1 MEKDWYDVS
10 RNETAARYSRC
21 LRSYRN
27 LMEETILLLSG
38 GRREPLDELDDML
51 AFEARF
57 AKVIRSF
64 SCLSNIILCRF
75 GVAFLQFK

>member
-10 RNETAARYSRC
+10 KNETASRHSRC

-27 LMEETILLLSG
+27 LIEETILLLSG
-38 GRREPLDELDDML
+38 GRREPLDEIDDML

-57 AKVIRSF
+57 AKVKNYI
-64 SCLSNIILCRF
+64 SCLNSTPIYL
-75 GVAFLQFK
+75 

>member
-10 RNETAARYSRC
+10 KNETAARHSRC

-57 AKVIRSF
+57 AKVIRPLF
-64 SCLSNIILCRF
+64 
-75 GVAFLQFK
+75 A

>member
-10 RNETAARYSRC
+10 KNETAARHSRC

-57 AKVIRSF
+57 AKVISSF
-64 SCLSNIILCRF
+64 HYLLYMVVSSDGVLCCLPT
-75 GVAFLQFK
+75 

>member
-10 RNETAARYSRC
+10 KNETKARHSRC

-64 SCLSNIILCRF
+64 PCLLNPIVVIYFSHIATN
-75 GVAFLQFK
+75 

>member
-1 MEKDWYDVS
+1 
-10 RNETAARYSRC
+10 
-21 LRSYRN
+21 
-27 LMEETILLLSG
+27 MEETILLLSG

-64 SCLSNIILCRF
+64 PCLLNPIVVIYFSHIATN
-75 GVAFLQFK
+75 

>member
-1 MEKDWYDVS
+1 MSK
-10 RNETAARYSRC
+10 NETVARHSRC

-57 AKVIRSF
+57 AKVTLGPF
-64 SCLSNIILCRF
+64 LVCLIQLLSSILA
-75 GVAFLQFK
+75 AFRQLK

>member
-1 MEKDWYDVS
+1 MEKDWYDTTK
-10 RNETAARYSRC
+10 NETAARHLRC

-57 AKVIRSF
+57 AKVSSF
-64 SCLSNIILCRF
+64 LF
-75 GVAFLQFK
+75 D